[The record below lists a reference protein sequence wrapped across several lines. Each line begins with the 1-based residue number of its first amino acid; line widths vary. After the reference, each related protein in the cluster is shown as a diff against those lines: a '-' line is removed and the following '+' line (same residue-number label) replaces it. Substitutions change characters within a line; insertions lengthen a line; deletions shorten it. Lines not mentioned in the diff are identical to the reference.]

1 MPYNI
6 NKLNN
11 SSELN
16 RKENM
21 NMSLKK
27 IDKAT
32 KTGKLFTALIAG
44 EKISEG
50 EIRKRFGI
58 KNPSATV
65 SNIRHSGFAVY
76 TRSRKAANGVQVTE
90 YEMGR
95 PSREIVALGYKAKA
109 AGMTL

>member
-1 MPYNI
+1 MPYNN

-27 IDKAT
+27 IDKTT

-44 EKISEG
+44 EKLSEG

-65 SNIRHSGFAVY
+65 SDIRYKGFAVY
-76 TRSRKAANGVQVTE
+76 TRNRKAGNGVQVTE
-90 YEMGR
+90 YVLGK
-95 PSREIVALGYKAKA
+95 PSRKMVALAYKAQSL
-109 AGMTL
+109 GITV